1 MNYNPSYTHS
11 WSDYFQQQT
20 TKIQQLER
28 QLAAL
33 QKELIRIREQPRTR
47 IDRIEYKF
55 DQLKIEKLDGT
66 LNIGLNPLDPDGVEN
81 FEISQQKPGIGKL
94 QQELDSQLLQQTRQL
109 IDAYF
114 NEEMP
119 LLLEQLEDRYDSK
132 LDDSNRYHM
141 IEDIR
146 KQIDSRIRY
155 YAQHLKQEE
164 SASPKEHADRL
175 AQYVKQDITRTI
187 EHFLKSLPEE
197 MKGNENE

>member
-1 MNYNPSYTHS
+1 MNHNPSYTES
-11 WSDYFQQQT
+11 WYGYFQQQT
-20 TKIQQLER
+20 AKMQQLER
-28 QLAAL
+28 QIAAL
-33 QKELIRIREQPRTR
+33 QKQLIQIKEQPRTR

-66 LNIGLNPLDPDGVEN
+66 LNIGLNPLDPNGLEN
-81 FEISQQKPGIGKL
+81 FEISQQQPGLGKL

-109 IDAYF
+109 VDAYF
-114 NEEMP
+114 NEEIP

-132 LDDSNRYHM
+132 LDDTNRHHM

-175 AQYVKQDITRTI
+175 AQYVKQDITKTI
-187 EHFLKSLPEE
+187 EHFLKSLPKE
-197 MKGNENE
+197 MKGNEAE